1 MASKKELSFEEA
13 LEKLEL
19 SAEFLRSENVPLDKA
34 LKNFEEGIEYYDKCN
49 TILNNAKQKIEVY
62 SKQ

>member
-1 MASKKELSFEEA
+1 MAAKKELSFEEA

-19 SAEFLRSENVPLDKA
+19 SAEA
-34 LKNFEEGIEYYDKCN
+34 LKNDNVSLEEALKSFEQGIEYYNKCN
-49 TILNNAKQKIEVY
+49 AILNNAKQKIEFY